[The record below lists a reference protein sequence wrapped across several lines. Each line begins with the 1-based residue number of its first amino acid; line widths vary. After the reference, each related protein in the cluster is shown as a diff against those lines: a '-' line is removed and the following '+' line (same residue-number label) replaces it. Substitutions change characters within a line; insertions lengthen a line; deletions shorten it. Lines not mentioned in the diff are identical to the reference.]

1 MSSNRSA
8 QRLRD
13 ILENI
18 EAIVD
23 FTTDMTLATY
33 VRDRNTRYAVTW
45 ALEIISEASRRLP
58 EALKARHPAI
68 DWPGIAAVGNIY
80 RHAYDVVDE
89 TLVWH
94 TIQHD
99 LAPLRAVIVAEL
111 SRLDSPA
118 S

>member
-1 MSSNRSA
+1 MSSNRPA

-23 FTTDMTLATY
+23 FTADMTLATY
-33 VRDRNTRYAVTW
+33 VHDRKTRYAVTR

-68 DWPGIAAVGNIY
+68 DWSGIAAVGNLY

-89 TLVWH
+89 TLVWY

-111 SRLDSPA
+111 SRLDPPA

>member
-1 MSSNRSA
+1 MSSNRPA

-33 VRDRNTRYAVTW
+33 VHDRKTRYAVTR

-58 EALKARHPAI
+58 VALKARHPAI

-99 LAPLRAVIVAEL
+99 LAPLCAVIVAEL
-111 SRLDSPA
+111 SRLDPPA